1 MERCYPAV
9 SKRHRNT
16 IWQETWPGKG
26 KVWKLEQLRQQ
37 AWPGTWQKRVRQE
50 RRRREV
56 LHTFAAL
63 LTVPKAA
70 AEPLRDLKVS

>member
-37 AWPGTWQKRVRQE
+37 AWPGTWQNGRGKSE
-50 RRRREV
+50 GAGKCC
-56 LHTFAAL
+56 T
-63 LTVPKAA
+63 
-70 AEPLRDLKVS
+70 PLQPC